1 MCLTELTVKIQFN
14 PISKKKLCLFIG
26 FIYSIV

>member
-14 PISKKKLCLFIG
+14 PISKKNYVYLSVLYIL
-26 FIYSIV
+26 